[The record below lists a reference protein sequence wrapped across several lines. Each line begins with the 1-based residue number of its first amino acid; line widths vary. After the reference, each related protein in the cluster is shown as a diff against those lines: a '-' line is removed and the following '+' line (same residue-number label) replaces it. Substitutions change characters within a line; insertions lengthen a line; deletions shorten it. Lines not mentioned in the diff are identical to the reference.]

1 MDWAHYRQITWM
13 APLLGGGNGIC
24 SGGVVKG
31 RCRSPTSV
39 EWKDCRTGCAP
50 VSRAHGH
57 PAGSADMLVGE
68 WYPRQPWFC
77 PSIHPPI
84 FV

>member
-1 MDWAHYRQITWM
+1 MVYILEE
-13 APLLGGGNGIC
+13 LLR
-24 SGGVVKG
+24 

-39 EWKDCRTGCAP
+39 EWKDCGAGCAP
-50 VSRAHGH
+50 ASRAHGR

-68 WYPRQPWFC
+68 WYPRESWFC

-84 FV
+84 FVLTVL